1 MRPSLR
7 QGTMSHWGWGALS
20 THSSHLPPAASH
32 VCHCCVSHCPS
43 VLLRVPALT
52 GQVTGTRHNSR
63 SPAGPGQSEPAQALS
78 ALWSGSP
85 WPELL
90 PQGSETRELGPGR
103 KVQATWTAAPAHR
116 ILLQLPCGHRHKA
129 ELSLFNGVVQR
140 ARRKSFPL
148 GRGETT
154 VHWEGMGDMTERLR
168 RVTLNARP
176 VRRPLRETP
185 R

>member
-32 VCHCCVSHCPS
+32 VRHCCVSHCPS

-103 KVQATWTAAPAHR
+103 KVPARWTAAQPTGF
-116 ILLQLPCGHRHKA
+116 CSG
-129 ELSLFNGVVQR
+129 SLAAAGTR
-140 ARRKSFPL
+140 LSFPYS
-148 GRGETT
+148 
-154 VHWEGMGDMTERLR
+154 MGSFKGHAERVSLLAEVRPRHTERGWG
-168 RVTLNARP
+168 T
-176 VRRPLRETP
+176 
-185 R
+185 